1 MLAPIQYLEIVTGV
15 LLGWMI
21 WAYVPNALKWTGIAI
36 IVASGLYIV
45 WRESRRSQAATK
57 PPARH

>member
-45 WRESRRSQAATK
+45 WRESRRS
-57 PPARH
+57 